1 MALFG
6 AATANS
12 PAEPLSLEEKP
23 AMDDFLSIS
32 LLSLAM
38 LIGCYVAG
46 IIPLAVNF
54 SEVRKGRSEHLPS
67 RCAEECKSWFFFTSE
82 FTTDIEVGGGGG
94 CKEQIKPAQEETKIL
109 VK

>member
-1 MALFG
+1 MPTAEELGQGGWPMFG
-6 AATANS
+6 AARVNS

-23 AMDDFLSIS
+23 AMDDLLSIS

-54 SEVRKGRSEHLPS
+54 SEVRKGWSEHLPS
-67 RCAEECKSWFFFTSE
+67 SCAEECPTALVFSLLK
-82 FTTDIEVGGGGG
+82 TDIEVGEGV
-94 CKEQIKPAQEETKIL
+94 
-109 VK
+109 VKNK